1 MIVARNISPNGSANL
16 LSIKIT
22 DFDLKNEKIIC
33 RESELEKVYEI
44 DFFDDEMTKL
54 IDFFK
59 KCNEKESR
67 PRNVYG
73 NG

>member
-22 DFDLKNEKIIC
+22 DFDLKNERIIC

-44 DFFDDEMTKL
+44 DFFVDEMTKL

-59 KCNEKESR
+59 KCKEKESR

>member
-22 DFDLKNEKIIC
+22 DFDLKNERIIC

-44 DFFDDEMTKL
+44 DFF
-54 IDFFK
+54 K
-59 KCNEKESR
+59 KCKEKESR